1 MGKQHKQ
8 YNIFVASSMKN
19 SQRNKVNAAINKAN
33 DTLRIRNVGVS
44 FNALVYSENPINDA
58 LCNTQLILDNKAATY
73 DIFLLLVDNNN
84 RIGEYTIEEYSVA
97 QQQASRSSNK
107 YPYIKAFVFTTR
119 DQEPIDV
126 TYTNKCGTDEN
137 FEKRLSDDSGRY
149 LHSIRQEL
157 FEDFFVEWLIAI
169 AYEGFE
175 NNHTQNELSYGK
187 HIEDIKQSD
196 IRNYNKRYYRR
207 EKFDGEIERILE
219 SSPIVILEG
228 NTYSGKTRAA
238 YELMTHRE
246 EWEKHT
252 FHIYNSNHCLDHL
265 NNIRLNLTDLNPGD
279 VYLLDDINDIIK
291 GEEIRERVDASLW
304 SELNKRQFDKK
315 SWGNTRI
322 IITVSGKLSSPE
334 RTRLYQQLFNAK
346 SVSREFL
353 SMLESI
359 TVNFDQYDRRSF
371 KEMVDAMVRD
381 GIIGTNEVR
390 PGNYTI
396 GSLFIK
402 HEDINEYA
410 KNIYNED
417 SLLLKSIVGHYRY
430 ANNSKFTGNI
440 EEIADLY
447 SYLKDNKYPH
457 LNNSVPNNDEKR
469 AKSFLEYIE
478 MFRKDG
484 ILTIV
489 ERDGSIPKKVAFDN
503 FILESF
509 EEQCI
514 SNSDKAKELNE
525 DLIDYAYYREC
536 KQDKGKLFIFSVEQM
551 AYMLVDRNN
560 LEDDQTVALIERV
573 AMKRIANFA
582 PGSTK
587 LAMQLILISNSPDRY
602 PVVFCSTAISKLRDF
617 ERLEKML
624 NHMMKCIEKNKKPE
638 LLDSITSLYKHTLFS
653 ALSLSNRKLTMTQ
666 QRSILSHILDANKE
680 CVKPF
685 REEDFNDVFSLSRI
699 SPFIKQDCCDIIR
712 LASNATME
720 GFDLNFGGSVSDVD
734 DDYDDYDEDEDEDE
748 DNNDNQN
755 NDNETTEGVGY
766 TSYLSNDILY
776 NKIYLVQLSKVIIA
790 AFNKV
795 DSYDEFKD
803 AVGTLQSCCCTS
815 PNLMEAVTKTLP
827 IPFYKS
833 LSTIAKRLSF
843 EDRLLLFDYVL
854 NIDDRRGPFNN
865 TTCPAE
871 SIEFFRRHRIM
882 AMNQLLERLDEN
894 DAVQSYY
901 RMISLNLYDL
911 RTCSHLLNNEL
922 VNFEQALYIVSDGG
936 NQKNFITLNQLM
948 KKAETTTDANA
959 CLRLMGIADNDT
971 TKLRDEYAFSQY
983 LAIKSID
990 QKRCIELVKAW
1001 RKAHPGR
1008 TLSEVILNIILR
1020 KFSLKQLIDI
1030 FFPDKTN
1037 SGAGYYMQTYGLADA
1052 EIAAARNNSIL
1063 INILFLRA
1071 GGDEQTLEISKLIEQ
1086 RFEDMMKDE
1095 KQRKLIIDP
1104 DHNANNSILSVYLK
1118 NRLIFSDYD
1127 SMKRELDSIC
1137 TTYGATIRKT
1147 EHLYSPLLWQI
1158 KQLYKDEKCCRESAI
1173 KQVNEILIEAY
1184 NYFTEYYDYSQ
1195 VVKMIASLYQYRIA
1209 LVEEGDFDTK
1219 QPYAYEGQTMEF
1231 TFKEYLN
1238 HLLKKSPAY
1247 ADGTFI
1253 YFALTTMQ
1261 SHVNHD
1267 IYEQLAAIAQY
1278 NHDGVKYDSIYKP
1291 NKDTTALSKP
1301 VRELLLSYNRKTKS
1315 IQLDRRLVYN
1325 VSIIKVL
1332 WWLMSN
1338 DRMTFDQAE
1347 KYRIEN
1353 NIPITQT
1360 YLNIVFKSL
1369 DMTSNKQWN
1378 KSHKG
1383 EILDEYYDKM
1393 VDYMNSSLGSN
1404 NVLHKSI
1411 QMCISLISTSSSVG
1425 RLERI
1430 FNALGF
1436 GQYRSHTEVIG
1447 AYLNQLLRLRYK
1459 TMLAHKTMDEFQYYI
1474 RNYKSAINI
1483 HIINCYLHMLV
1494 KISKKE
1500 LMYDSQKEPII
1511 NVRAIFARCWDTL
1524 LDERKIDVNK
1534 LLGTCGEQEW
1544 KIEANVQTFSYFAD
1558 LCPTL
1563 ISTMNSW
1570 FDGDFTYDDN
1580 KKKSCLKD
1588 ALKNYSYCYERKYS
1602 QLPESDK
1609 ELDRIADIAIRSKNV
1624 AVLDEILKEYIFKS
1638 YEGPKGLRVTNLLW
1652 LELLKRDS
1660 IKNRA
1665 AYIFYTL
1672 VHNIDDAIGR
1682 GERYH
1687 IPIFKEDT
1695 TRCMQLRE
1703 LLAFDKLDVRTQ
1715 EHLKSTYAKLKSAPA
1730 KEMFALIYDFNE
1742 A

>member
-1 MGKQHKQ
+1 MGNRAHKLRL
-8 YNIFVASSMKN
+8 FVASSMTQ
-19 SQRNKVNAAINKAN
+19 SQRKLITGYVKAVENSFRMVGQDISFDVIAYGQNAMA
-33 DTLRIRNVGVS
+33 DL
-44 FNALVYSENPINDA
+44 EE
-58 LCNTQLILDNKAATY
+58 NTQELLNRKVASS
-73 DIFLLLVDNNN
+73 DIFILLADNNTH
-84 RIGEYTIEEYSVA
+84 IGAKTIEEYKTA
-97 QQQASRSSNK
+97 HEQAVRSENTTS
-107 YPYIKAFVFTTR
+107 YIKVFLLKSTEEEPVNITYMNEDGVKESFEERLSRDSQRYIQFVLR
-119 DQEPIDV
+119 D
-126 TYTNKCGTDEN
+126 N
-137 FEKRLSDDSGRY
+137 FE
-149 LHSIRQEL
+149 E
-157 FEDFFVEWLIAI
+157 FFKSWLQKIVM
-169 AYEGFE
+169 EGPDVIFS
-175 NNHTQNELSYGK
+175 QSQLSYGNHLYK
-187 HIEDIKQSD
+187 
-196 IRNYNKRYYRR
+196 IRQGNIRKSNQRYYRR
-207 EKFDGEIERILE
+207 PKLDDEIDSIVRR
-219 SSPIVILEG
+219 SPLLILEG

-238 YELMTHRE
+238 FELMKNRE
-246 EWEKHT
+246 EWSKHH
-252 FHIYNSNHCLDHL
+252 FHIYHVEHS
-265 NNIRLNLTDLNPGD
+265 IERLNAINIDLTSTNRGD
-279 VYLLDDINDIIK
+279 VYLFDDINDIIK
-291 GEEIRERVDASLW
+291 EDSIKDRDITPLW
-304 SELNKRQFDKK
+304 KLLDSFDFENPESNMA

-322 IITVSGKLSSPE
+322 IITVSGRLSE
-334 RTRLYQQLFNAK
+334 TDKHELYKKIFHNDGIAFINA
-346 SVSREFL
+346 L
-353 SMLESI
+353 SHI
-359 TVNFDQYDRRSF
+359 TVNFDIYDKTSF
-371 KEMVDAMVRD
+371 KEMVDAMARD
-381 GIIGTNEVR
+381 GLIQASQLR

-396 GSLFIK
+396 GSLFINT
-402 HEDINEYA
+402 EDIYLKIKTINRR
-410 KNIYNED
+410 NTI
-417 SLLLKSIVGHYRY
+417 LLHSIVGHWRY
-430 ANNSKFTGNI
+430 AINSRFEGLYDELKDLYLYLKGDSTTFDSDI
-440 EEIADLY
+440 EELRKEGLLITDTVNGQISRIRIDRFIVEMFEKTIASEQHL
-447 SYLKDNKYPH
+447 SIK
-457 LNNSVPNNDEKR
+457 LNNCLLDYAKYRQEQANNDKYLVFNI
-469 AKSFLEYIE
+469 A
-478 MFRKDG
+478 
-484 ILTIV
+484 
-489 ERDGSIPKKVAFDN
+489 
-503 FILESF
+503 
-509 EEQCI
+509 
-514 SNSDKAKELNE
+514 
-525 DLIDYAYYREC
+525 
-536 KQDKGKLFIFSVEQM
+536 QM
-551 AYMLVDRNN
+551 GYMLCDRNN
-560 LEDDQTVALIERV
+560 FDDDHIYALVESTANLLQCQKFAYQERYLNFCLQLSE
-573 AMKRIANFA
+573 IASLA
-582 PGSTK
+582 GRYPMVLCATALAK
-587 LAMQLILISNSPDRY
+587 LQDFDTIINVLAILIDPANQTNST
-602 PVVFCSTAISKLRDF
+602 V
-617 ERLEKML
+617 
-624 NHMMKCIEKNKKPE
+624 
-638 LLDSITSLYKHTLFS
+638 SLYKHT
-653 ALSLSNRKLTMTQ
+653 AYAMLSSSNRRLTMAQ
-666 QRSILSHILDANKE
+666 QKKITSIILDENKE
-680 CVKPF
+680 WIAPF
-685 REEDFNDVFSLSRI
+685 CEDDLHDVFHLSRI
-699 SPFIKQDCCDIIR
+699 CPYIKHNSKEIIA
-712 LASNATME
+712 LAANSILDGYQNKITPIKTINLRELKAMASCHTN
-720 GFDLNFGGSVSDVD
+720 DLD
-734 DDYDDYDEDEDEDE
+734 
-748 DNNDNQN
+748 Q
-755 NDNETTEGVGY
+755 
-766 TSYLSNDILY
+766 DILK
-776 NKIYLVQLSKVIIA
+776 KIYLVQLSKVIIA

-795 DSYDEFKD
+795 DSYNEFKD
-803 AVGTLQSCCCTS
+803 AVGTLQSCCSTS
-815 PNLMEAVTKTLP
+815 PSLMEAVTKTLP
-827 IPFYKS
+827 VSFYKS

-854 NIDDRRGPFNN
+854 NIDDSRGPINN

-871 SIEFFRRHRIM
+871 SIEFFRTHRIM
-882 AMNQLLERLDEN
+882 AMNQLLEQLDEN
-894 DAVQSYY
+894 DAVQSYN

-911 RTCSHLLNNEL
+911 RTCSHLLKNEL

-1001 RKAHPGR
+1001 KEVHPGR
-1008 TLSEVILNIILR
+1008 TLSEVVLNIILR
-1020 KFSLKQLIDI
+1020 KFSLEQLIDI
-1030 FFPDKTN
+1030 FFPNETN
-1037 SGAGYYMQTYGLADA
+1037 SVAGYYMQTYGLAEA
-1052 EIAAARNNSIL
+1052 EIEAARNNSIL

-1071 GGDEQTLEISKLIEQ
+1071 NGDEQTLEISERIEQ
-1086 RFEDMMKDE
+1086 RFKDMMNDE
-1095 KQRKLIIDP
+1095 KLRQLIIDP
-1104 DHNANNSILSVYLK
+1104 DHNANNGILSVYLK
-1118 NRLIFSDYD
+1118 NKLIFSDYD
-1127 SMKRELDSIC
+1127 SMKRELDRIC

-1158 KQLYKDEKCCRESAI
+1158 KQMYKDKDKKCSRESAI

-1219 QPYAYEGQTMEF
+1219 QPYAYEGQAMEF
-1231 TFKEYLN
+1231 TFREYLN

-1253 YFALTTMQ
+1253 YIALTTMQ
-1261 SHVNHD
+1261 SHVDDD
-1267 IYEQLAAIAQY
+1267 IYERLAAIAKY
-1278 NHDGVKYDSIYKP
+1278 NHDGVKYDTIYKP

-1301 VRELLLSYNRKTKS
+1301 VRERLLSYNRKTKS
-1315 IQLDRRLVYN
+1315 IQIDPRFVYN

-1332 WWLMSN
+1332 WWLMSS
-1338 DRMTFDQAE
+1338 DRMTFEQAE

-1369 DMTSNKQWN
+1369 DITSNKLWN

-1436 GQYRSHTEVIG
+1436 AQYRSHTEVIG
-1447 AYLNQLLRLRYK
+1447 AYLNQLLRLRHK

-1474 RNYKSAINI
+1474 SNYKSAINI

-1511 NVRAIFARCWDTL
+1511 NVRAIFARCWNTL

-1588 ALKNYSYCYERKYS
+1588 ALKNYSYSYEHKHKHS
-1602 QLPESDK
+1602 WLAESDK
-1609 ELDRIADIAIRSKNV
+1609 ELDRIAAIAIRSKNV

-1638 YEGPKGLRVTNLLW
+1638 YVGSKGLRATNLLW
-1652 LELLKRDS
+1652 LKLLKRDS

-1672 VHNIDDAIGR
+1672 ALNIDDAIGR

-1687 IPIFKEDT
+1687 IPILKEDT
-1695 TRCMQLRE
+1695 TRCMQLRQ